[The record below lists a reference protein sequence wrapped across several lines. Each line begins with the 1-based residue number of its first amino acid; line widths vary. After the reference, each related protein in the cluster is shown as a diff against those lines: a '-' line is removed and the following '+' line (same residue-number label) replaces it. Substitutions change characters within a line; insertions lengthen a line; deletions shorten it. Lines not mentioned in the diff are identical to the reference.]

1 MNISKRINYLD
12 TAFEMDFTNLERL
25 PTDTGIELID
35 RLNTELNAQSERLE
49 DTFIDIACANLDNPR
64 KCAFYKELK
73 GKNLKDEGLSEG
85 DKREI
90 CSLFATRNY
99 TKSELQELF
108 GLKRFE
114 LNKVLGDHQ
123 KRASGL
129 IYGDSFFTMVE
140 VQDELYQRNL
150 EDDDFDADSVDYLAI
165 AEEVNDNPRD

>member
-49 DTFIDIACANLDNPR
+49 DTFTGIACENLDNPR

-73 GKNLKDEGLSEG
+73 GKGLKDEGLSRE
-85 DKREI
+85 DKKEL
-90 CSLFATRNY
+90 CSLFATGNY
-99 TKSELQELF
+99 TKTELQEMF
-108 GLKRFE
+108 GVKRNELKRIIGE
-114 LNKVLGDHQ
+114 KRRTLNTWG
-123 KRASGL
+123 SS
-129 IYGDSFFTMVE
+129 SF
-140 VQDELYQRNL
+140 DNGS
-150 EDDDFDADSVDYLAI
+150 DDFDSNNADYLAI